1 MLRKVVQIKPNQ
13 ISNVKFKSNSNQ
25 TPFEAFPSL
34 DLAKSGCVPTCRSYQ
49 LLCVGCFKKPSKS
62 SASRGEIPKKDFLLD
77 FHSKNTAA
85 QQQAAP
91 GFKHRTDRLP
101 LCVQPFSQENKLKCQ
116 NDLSPKLRKSLK
128 VKSSYIF

>member
-1 MLRKVVQIKPNQ
+1 MGCVSRLM
-13 ISNVKFKSNSNQ
+13 
-25 TPFEAFPSL
+25 SL

-101 LCVQPFSQENKLKCQ
+101 LCVQPFSRENKLKCQ
-116 NDLSPKLRKSLK
+116 NDLSPKLKKSLK
-128 VKSSYIF
+128 VNSSYIF